1 MFCPSLDCSRLC
13 GDLELLPSG
22 TIPVKVGEG
31 HGMLSTRGPTKVCVR
46 VSVRAFLLRW
56 VDTSAVTADG
66 GFMEHVWVNKAQR
79 CAHSPAVRS
88 GYLCGR
94 VRGLPLRCDL
104 KPTHP
109 LGGAGISGAALI
121 VCVTHLEGFFRCD
134 RVCKA
139 HHIISYPPMVS
150 DQMCRSSADEDGC

>member
-1 MFCPSLDCSRLC
+1 MLLIFSPPPDCRRLC
-13 GDLELLPSG
+13 CDLELLHSG
-22 TIPVKVGEG
+22 MIPVKVGEG
-31 HGMLSTRGPTKVCVR
+31 RRILSMREAAATGRTKVCVR

-56 VDTSAVTADG
+56 VDTSVASADR
-66 GFMEHVWVNKAQR
+66 GFMENAWVNKAQR

-94 VRGLPLRCDL
+94 VRGLPPRCDL

-121 VCVTHLEGFFRCD
+121 VCVTHLEGFFQ
-134 RVCKA
+134 V
-139 HHIISYPPMVS
+139 
-150 DQMCRSSADEDGC
+150 

>member
-1 MFCPSLDCSRLC
+1 MLLIFCPSMDRRRLC
-13 GDLELLPSG
+13 DDLELLHSG
-22 TIPVKVGEG
+22 MIPVKVGEG
-31 HGMLSTRGPTKVCVR
+31 HRILSTRGPTKVYVR

-56 VDTSAVTADG
+56 VDTSAISAHG
-66 GFMEHVWVNKAQR
+66 GFMENVWVNKAQS
-79 CAHSPAVRS
+79 CTHSPAARS

-121 VCVTHLEGFFRCD
+121 ACVTHLEGFFQ
-134 RVCKA
+134 V
-139 HHIISYPPMVS
+139 
-150 DQMCRSSADEDGC
+150 